1 VTDCSATVDAKHGDC
16 DSGKDCEDRRRGG
29 NHDAVN
35 TVRQK
40 LNAFADALVK
50 QVANPARSFC
60 QTNSGRRMEVNDGE
74 ADGH

>member
-1 VTDCSATVDAKHGDC
+1 MGAKHGDR
-16 DSGKDCEDRRRGG
+16 DSWKDCKDRRRGD

-50 QVANPARSFC
+50 QVKILPDPFY
-60 QTNSGRRMEVNDGE
+60 E
-74 ADGH
+74 ALALRGGAKPI

>member
-1 VTDCSATVDAKHGDC
+1 LESVTANPTAGVTANQ
-16 DSGKDCEDRRRGG
+16 DRRRGG

-50 QVANPARSFC
+50 QVKILPDPFANPIR
-60 QTNSGRRMEVNDGE
+60 GGVWR
-74 ADGH
+74 

>member
-1 VTDCSATVDAKHGDC
+1 MRFLDLQL
-16 DSGKDCEDRRRGG
+16 DRRRGG

-50 QVANPARSFC
+50 QVKTLPDPFAP
-60 QTNSGRRMEVNDGE
+60 EVNAVEYLGQQFLFNDKT
-74 ADGH
+74 